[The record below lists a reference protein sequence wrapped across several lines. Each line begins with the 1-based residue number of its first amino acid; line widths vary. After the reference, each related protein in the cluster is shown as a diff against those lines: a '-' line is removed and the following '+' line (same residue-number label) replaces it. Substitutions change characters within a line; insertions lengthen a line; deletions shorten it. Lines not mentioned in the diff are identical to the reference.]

1 MTSTAVATAIGHLRA
16 RMTRAAAGA
25 SRDPGAL
32 EIVAVTKGVGVD
44 RIREALACGIRSLG
58 ENRVQEACLK
68 QELLGD
74 DVPEWH
80 LIGPL
85 QANKVN
91 KAVGRFTLL
100 HGIDSTDLV
109 TRIGRRATQLGL
121 TQRLLLQINTARDP
135 RKAGFA
141 PEEAASAIEMA
152 RGTEGV
158 SLDGFMTLAS
168 QDASEAEV
176 RRTFRELRELR
187 DHLAPEGSILSMGMS
202 GDFELA
208 IQEGATHLRI
218 GSGIFGQRP
227 TSQQEADANHG

>member
-16 RMTRAAAGA
+16 RIARAAAEAG
-25 SRDPGAL
+25 RDPGAL
-32 EIVAVTKGVGVD
+32 TIVAVTKGVDVD
-44 RIREALACGIRSLG
+44 RIREALHCGIRSIG

-68 QELLGD
+68 QEVLGD
-74 DVPEWH
+74 SVPEWH

-85 QANKVN
+85 QGNKINRV
-91 KAVGRFTLL
+91 VGRFDLL
-100 HGIDSTDLV
+100 HGIDSPELV

-135 RKAGFA
+135 RKAGLP
-141 PEEAASAIEMA
+141 PEEAEAAIRLA
-152 RGTEGV
+152 RETEGV
-158 SLDGFMTLAS
+158 ALDGFMTLAS
-168 QDASEAEV
+168 QDASETEV
-176 RRTFRELRELR
+176 RRTFRDLRELR

-227 TSQQEADANHG
+227 TSQQEADAHHG